1 MPIVRK
7 MFEPGNLLYF
17 EPFIFPDGGEPKNK
31 FFVVLGD
38 VDETVLLASLPTSK
52 DHIPSDV
59 EVKSGCLE
67 IAERMVN
74 AYIFMADE
82 AITDDGFFFEKN
94 TFIYGQNIKTYNS
107 IAFLQQQT
115 KGQINIELK
124 GKLKSDVFT
133 ALKDCLKNSDAV
145 RKRYKQYL

>member
-1 MPIVRK
+1 

-67 IAERMVN
+67 IAERMVVSSQ
-74 AYIFMADE
+74 F
-82 AITDDGFFFEKN
+82 
-94 TFIYGQNIKTYNS
+94 
-107 IAFLQQQT
+107 
-115 KGQINIELK
+115 
-124 GKLKSDVFT
+124 
-133 ALKDCLKNSDAV
+133 
-145 RKRYKQYL
+145 